1 MWLGESPIER
11 SRVRFPGIQT
21 ESFAQGFVYTVY
33 FPFQIG
39 EGMGGVGVGIMR
51 IELLPSPT
59 APSQKEKKEREKKKK
74 KKKKKE
80 KKKKQR
86 EREKRGLL
94 GLSAVSE
101 QRALLT
107 QLITRCLCAAAVSR
121 CSDSINL

>member
-51 IELLPSPT
+51 IELLLPSPT
-59 APSQKEKKEREKKKK
+59 APSQKEKKERERKKKK
-74 KKKKKE
+74 KT
-80 KKKKQR
+80 
-86 EREKRGLL
+86 EREKRE
-94 GLSAVSE
+94 VYWD
-101 QRALLT
+101 
-107 QLITRCLCAAAVSR
+107 CLQ
-121 CSDSINL
+121 